1 MQKKMRILTP
11 LSNGVRWRKNVD
23 KKIEEYIIGTRARG
37 RKFVH
42 SMFLTQIIKHKVGN
56 HNLFM
61 NAFLTFHKHLI
72 LLFSL

>member
-23 KKIEEYIIGTRARG
+23 KKIEEYIIGTRARE
-37 RKFVH
+37 
-42 SMFLTQIIKHKVGN
+42 KVRSFN
-56 HNLFM
+56 VSYSNTYL
-61 NAFLTFHKHLI
+61 